1 MHLPFLWLLTNYE
14 ALKLL
19 EADNSQPGG
28 LLTLLKQLGALE
40 YCHEMYMFHQNFVK
54 NILVP

>member
-14 ALKLL
+14 PLKLL

-40 YCHEMYMFHQNFVK
+40 CCHEMYMLPPKFC
-54 NILVP
+54 

>member
-40 YCHEMYMFHQNFVK
+40 YCHEMYMLPPKFC
-54 NILVP
+54 